1 MIMNSTDITYQNV
14 HKRFKLNGFHLDRD
28 ELCMSAY
35 SFIKEGEDFE
45 KPVGDFLLDWFDDK
59 SYIEMNTSGS
69 TGTPK
74 LIKVDKQAMVRSALA
89 TGDFFD
95 LKPGDKVLHCLPANY
110 VAGKMMLIRGFILG
124 LEIDFVAPSSHPLA
138 RIDTEYDFAAL
149 VPMQAQYSLDKLK
162 HVRKIIIGGAKIT
175 KPLEQKLLKI
185 KTSEIYETYGM
196 TETITHIAARKIGE
210 DAFTVFPNVMLS
222 MDEKNCLL
230 IKAPSVSPEIIV
242 TNDFVEMVSENKF
255 IWLGRYDNVVNS
267 GGIKLIP
274 EQIEEKLATR
284 IPRRYFVAGKADPML
299 GERLVLIVEG
309 EEILIEDSI
318 FDVLDKYEKPK
329 EIHFVKHFEETPTG
343 KIIRKETMGKF
354 MS

>member
-1 MIMNSTDITYQNV
+1 MNSTDITYHNV
-14 HKRFKLNGFHLDRD
+14 HNRFKLNGFHLDRD

-124 LEIDFVAPSSHPLA
+124 LEIEFVAPSSHPLA
-138 RIDTEYDFAAL
+138 KRDYDYDFAAL

-175 KPLEQKLLKI
+175 KPLEDKLLKI
-185 KTSEIYETYGM
+185 KSEIYETYGM
-196 TETITHIAARKIGE
+196 TETITHIAARKMGE
-210 DAFTVFPNVMLS
+210 DSFTVFPNVMLS
-222 MDEKNCLL
+222 LDDKNCLL
-230 IKAPSVSPEIIV
+230 IKAPSVSPDVIE
-242 TNDFVEMVSENKF
+242 TNDIVEMVSENQF

-284 IPRRYFVAGKADPML
+284 IPRRYFVAGKPDQVL

-309 EEILIEDSI
+309 ETFPIEDSV

-343 KIIRKETMGKF
+343 KIVRKDTMGKF

>member
-1 MIMNSTDITYQNV
+1 MINTEITYHNV
-14 HKRFKLNGFHLDRD
+14 HNKFKLNGFHLNRE
-28 ELCMSAY
+28 ELCMFAY

-69 TGTPK
+69 TGKPK
-74 LIKVDKQAMVRSALA
+74 LIRVDKQAMVRSALA

-124 LEIDFVAPSSHPLA
+124 LEIDFVAPSSHPLEKL
-138 RIDTEYDFAAL
+138 DYDYDFAAL

-162 HVRKIIIGGAKIT
+162 HIRKIIIGGAKIT
-175 KPLEQKLLKI
+175 KPLEDKLLKI
-185 KTSEIYETYGM
+185 KSEIYETYGM
-196 TETITHIAARKIGE
+196 TETITHIAARKMGE
-210 DAFTVFPNVMLS
+210 EAFTVFPNVMLS
-222 MDEKNCLL
+222 LDDKNCLL
-230 IKAPSVSPEIIV
+230 IKAPSVSPDIIE
-242 TNDFVEMVSENKF
+242 TNDIVEMVSENQF

-274 EQIEEKLATR
+274 EQIEEKLTTR
-284 IPRRYFVAGKADPML
+284 IPRRYFVAGKPDPVL
-299 GERLVLIVEG
+299 GERLVLLVEG
-309 EEILIEDSI
+309 EPLVIEDTV

-343 KIIRKETMGKF
+343 KIIRKETLNSYLAGF
-354 MS
+354 

>member
-1 MIMNSTDITYQNV
+1 MINTEITYHNV
-14 HKRFKLNGFHLDRD
+14 HNKFKLNGFHLNRE
-28 ELCMSAY
+28 ELCMFAY

-69 TGTPK
+69 TGKPK
-74 LIKVDKQAMVRSALA
+74 LIRVDKQAMVRSALA

-124 LEIDFVAPSSHPLA
+124 LEIDFVAPSSHPLEKL
-138 RIDTEYDFAAL
+138 DYDYDFAAL

-162 HVRKIIIGGAKIT
+162 HIRKIIIGGAKIT
-175 KPLEQKLLKI
+175 KPLEDKLLKI
-185 KTSEIYETYGM
+185 KSEIYETYGM
-196 TETITHIAARKIGE
+196 TETITHIAARKMGE
-210 DAFTVFPNVMLS
+210 EAFTVFPNVMLS
-222 MDEKNCLL
+222 LDDKNCLL
-230 IKAPSVSPEIIV
+230 IKAPSVSPDIIE
-242 TNDFVEMVSENKF
+242 TNDIVEMVSENQF

-274 EQIEEKLATR
+274 EQIEEKLTTR
-284 IPRRYFVAGKADPML
+284 IPRRYFVAGKPDPVL
-299 GERLVLIVEG
+299 GERLVLLVEG
-309 EEILIEDSI
+309 EPLVIENTV

-343 KIIRKETMGKF
+343 KIIRKETLNSYLAG
-354 MS
+354 S

>member
-1 MIMNSTDITYQNV
+1 
-14 HKRFKLNGFHLDRD
+14 
-28 ELCMSAY
+28 MSAY

-59 SYIEMNTSGS
+59 RYIEMNTSGS
-69 TGTPK
+69 TGKPK

-138 RIDTEYDFAAL
+138 KIDHDYDFAAL

-162 HVRKIIIGGAKIT
+162 HIKKIIIGGAKIT

-185 KTSEIYETYGM
+185 KKSEIYETYGM
-196 TETITHIAARKIGE
+196 TETITHIAARKMGE
-210 DAFTVFPNVMLS
+210 ESFTVFPNVMLS
-222 MDEKNCLL
+222 LDDKNCLL
-230 IKAPSVSPEIIV
+230 IKAPSVSPDIIE
-242 TNDFVEMVSENKF
+242 TNDIVEMVSENQF

-284 IPRRYFVAGKADPML
+284 IPRRYFVSGKPDPVL

-309 EEILIEDSI
+309 EEMTIEESV
-318 FDVLDKYEKPK
+318 FENLDKYEKPK
-329 EIHFVKHFEETPTG
+329 EIHFVKHFQETPTG
-343 KIIRKETMGKF
+343 KIIRKESMGKF

>member
-1 MIMNSTDITYQNV
+1 MINTEITYHNV
-14 HKRFKLNGFHLDRD
+14 HNKFKLNGFHLNRE
-28 ELCMSAY
+28 ELCMFAY

-69 TGTPK
+69 TGKPK
-74 LIKVDKQAMVRSALA
+74 LIRVDKQAMVRSALA

-124 LEIDFVAPSSHPLA
+124 LEIDFVAPSSHPLEKL
-138 RIDTEYDFAAL
+138 DYDYDFAAL

-162 HVRKIIIGGAKIT
+162 HIRKIIIGGAKIT
-175 KPLEQKLLKI
+175 KPLEDKLLKI
-185 KTSEIYETYGM
+185 KSEIYETYGM
-196 TETITHIAARKIGE
+196 TETITHIAARKMGE
-210 DAFTVFPNVMLS
+210 EAFTVFPNVMLS
-222 MDEKNCLL
+222 LDDKNCLL
-230 IKAPSVSPEIIV
+230 IKAPSVSPDIIE
-242 TNDFVEMVSENKF
+242 TNDIVEMVSENQF

-274 EQIEEKLATR
+274 EQIEEKLTTR
-284 IPRRYFVAGKADPML
+284 IPRRYFVAGKPDPVL
-299 GERLVLIVEG
+299 GERLVLLVEG
-309 EEILIEDSI
+309 EPLVIEDTV

-343 KIIRKETMGKF
+343 KIIRKETLNKF